1 MHSYTTE
8 ETSKNKIIFLI
19 AVVSSTIAPA
29 LSIWITPFLKN
40 ISEKIMIPEI
50 ATYSI
55 SGASLFCILCF
66 LCIKILWKVPIINLF
81 FSTPNFE
88 GTWDCKGEGKKYNSD
103 ITNNWESE
111 IIIEQDL
118 EKISVFQKNKQG
130 ISISSSISANVRK
143 VTKSTYELSYMY
155 SNIPQQQDDTL
166 HIHTGVAIITF
177 DLKHKTADGI
187 YYTDINRKSY
197 GTMKLIRQ

>member
-1 MHSYTTE
+1 MDLGQKRFQSLIVRITE
-8 ETSKNKIIFLI
+8 
-19 AVVSSTIAPA
+19 
-29 LSIWITPFLKN
+29 
-40 ISEKIMIPEI
+40 
-50 ATYSI
+50 Y
-55 SGASLFCILCF
+55 LFRCSAGHHF
-66 LCIKILWKVPIINLF
+66 
-81 FSTPNFE
+81 
-88 GTWDCKGEGKKYNSD
+88 
-103 ITNNWESE
+103 
-111 IIIEQDL
+111 
-118 EKISVFQKNKQG
+118 SVFQKNKQG